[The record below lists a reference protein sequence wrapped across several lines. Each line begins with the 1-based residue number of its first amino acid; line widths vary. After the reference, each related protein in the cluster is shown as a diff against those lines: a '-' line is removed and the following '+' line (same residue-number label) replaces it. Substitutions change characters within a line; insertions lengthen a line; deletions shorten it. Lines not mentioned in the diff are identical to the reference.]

1 MQRYQANSPRIVDD
15 LVDGEV
21 LLIDMVTGAYFSAL
35 DASALAW
42 LLLKAGATAEE
53 VVAEL
58 VGRYTID
65 PAGARQDVDA
75 YIAALT
81 ASELLTE
88 RTADFG
94 PEADVLAGV
103 ELPPHSYATLEIEKF
118 TEIADLILLD
128 PVHDVAEA
136 GWPHTP
142 RD

>member
-1 MQRYQANSPRIVDD
+1 VQRYQANTPRIVDD

-42 LLLKAGATAEE
+42 LLLKAGATSED
-53 VVAEL
+53 VATEL
-58 VGRYTID
+58 VARYGID
-65 PAGARQDVDA
+65 AADAQRDTDA
-75 YIAALT
+75 YVDALT
-81 ASELLTE
+81 ASELLAPRANE
-88 RTADFG
+88 V
-94 PEADVLAGV
+94 PPAGDLLNGV
-103 ELPPHSYATLEIEKF
+103 QLPPHSYAALDVEKF

-128 PVHDVAEA
+128 PVHDVAET